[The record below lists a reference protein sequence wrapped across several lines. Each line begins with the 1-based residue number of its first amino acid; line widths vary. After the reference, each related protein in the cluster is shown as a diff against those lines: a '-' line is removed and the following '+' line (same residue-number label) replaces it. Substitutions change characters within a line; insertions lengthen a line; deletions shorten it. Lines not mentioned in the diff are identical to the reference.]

1 MRTRLKMPSRCRL
14 VNALAWKNIADFGGA
29 GLGRSA
35 FCRLASPRYYPDR
48 HHILGERGSAPSGDS
63 ETTRAL
69 SGGRSLCGFCKDGTQ
84 QLGGEGMRA
93 TLSVP
98 NCKPY
103 LLFRITALRR
113 DRDAGVIPDDIE
125 TVLVAKE
132 GLGAAF

>member
-1 MRTRLKMPSRCRL
+1 
-14 VNALAWKNIADFGGA
+14 
-29 GLGRSA
+29 
-35 FCRLASPRYYPDR
+35 
-48 HHILGERGSAPSGDS
+48 
-63 ETTRAL
+63 
-69 SGGRSLCGFCKDGTQ
+69 
-84 QLGGEGMRA
+84 MRA

-125 TVLVAKE
+125 TVVIAKE